1 MNKTTIK
8 DKIIEVLTHA
18 ALYMRQKGHTHHRGK
33 DAAKYIVAE
42 AIKKD
47 KHLIELPLKKV
58 LNSYIAIVKVW

>member
-42 AIKKD
+42 AIKR
-47 KHLIELPLKKV
+47 
-58 LNSYIAIVKVW
+58 